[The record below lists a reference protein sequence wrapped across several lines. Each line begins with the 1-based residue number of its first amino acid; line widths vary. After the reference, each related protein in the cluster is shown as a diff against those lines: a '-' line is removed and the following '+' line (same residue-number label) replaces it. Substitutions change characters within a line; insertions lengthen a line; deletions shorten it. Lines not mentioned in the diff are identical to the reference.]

1 VSVSFSFLKQSI
13 LIGCCQAL
21 PSVTPLLHSLITAPS
36 SPLDL
41 GAVTSTQLSAFIFSH
56 LLRSSPKAKSL
67 SLSIYPP
74 VAPPDKESSLFVPAD
89 GALPPP
95 LPAEPEEQEPPQS
108 LLQVII
114 ENLTLSLLSRSRAD
128 ASDSDLREWDRL
140 VVAYLCLLSQWLWDD
155 PKVVKEFLDA
165 GGLGMVCCRGFI
177 ASGCAEPVVL

>member
-1 VSVSFSFLKQSI
+1 M
-13 LIGCCQAL
+13 
-21 PSVTPLLHSLITAPS
+21 TPLLYSLMTAPS

-56 LLRSSPKAKSL
+56 LLRSSPKAKPL

-74 VAPPDKESSLFVPAD
+74 VAPSDKESSFFVPAD
-89 GALPPP
+89 GAPPP
-95 LPAEPEEQEPPQS
+95 SQAAVEPDEQEPPQS
-108 LLQVII
+108 LLQTII

-165 GGLGMVCCRGFI
+165 GGLGMVC
-177 ASGCAEPVVL
+177 